1 MNLVVASDALAMPGT
16 LLVERYF
23 VESVLGMGTYGRVLR
38 ALDTVTGKVVALK
51 EFARQSGAA
60 GRFLQELGCL
70 FELSHANIM
79 GCESFVMAGRCR
91 YLVCEYMA
99 GGSLRDALS
108 SRALSTS
115 GLVDV
120 LLDVANGVVH
130 AHDHGILHR
139 DLKPENVL
147 LQRQGARLVAK
158 VADFGIAAI
167 AGSMD
172 AQACIGSPAYMAP
185 EQFSDSYD
193 ERVDQYAL
201 GVMLY
206 EILCGVRPFRGTP
219 AELMSLHLRREPE
232 VHLWV
237 PRLFSR
243 TIRRALAKKPERRF
257 ASVRHFR
264 DALLLAVANEGHSLD
279 QEGWP
284 TIEGPELI
292 VSMRGRTYVSARD
305 SLHVLDPRGRPIDVQ
320 ERADD
325 VVGAEDVVAIRR
337 KTSVVL
343 SSSRGSRTLTGIPED
358 ASLAL
363 SSDGTLAFSH
373 RGSLVTIDP
382 RGRTERVAEFVA
394 SAPCFVGLEQKLGWF
409 ELAQGGSL
417 FRSGNLSIEISGV
430 VEKACSNRG
439 RFEVVARDAQDP
451 GKVHLVRFGQVGVVE
466 APGTDVSTDG
476 ETYYS
481 VSADGSLSSFNC
493 GSGKVARTRLL
504 APLLAVGAGPEN
516 VVCATTEGQLVRFS

>member
-1 MNLVVASDALAMPGT
+1 MNLVVAADALAMPGT

-23 VESVLGMGTYGRVLR
+23 VEAVLGMGTYGRVLR

-99 GGSLRDALS
+99 GGSLRDALTA
-108 SRALSTS
+108 RTFSTS
-115 GLVDV
+115 TLVDV
-120 LLDVANGVVH
+120 LLDVSRGVVH
-130 AHDHGILHR
+130 AHDRGILHR

-147 LQRQGARLVAK
+147 LDRQGTRLVAK
-158 VADFGIAAI
+158 VADFGIAAV

-185 EQFSDSYD
+185 EQFSDGYD

-201 GVMLY
+201 GVMLF
-206 EILCGVRPFRGTP
+206 EIVCGVRPFRGTP

-243 TIRRALAKKPERRF
+243 TIRRALAKKPDRRF

-264 DALLLAVANEGHSLD
+264 DALLLAVANEGQLLD
-279 QEGWP
+279 KEGWP
-284 TIEGPELI
+284 TIEAPELI
-292 VSMRGRTYVSARD
+292 VSMLGRTYVSARD
-305 SLHVLDPRGRPIDVQ
+305 ALHVLDPRGRPIDVQ

-325 VVGAEDVVAIRR
+325 VVGADEMVAIRR
-337 KTSVVL
+337 KSTVIVSSV
-343 SSSRGSRTLTGIPED
+343 RGSRTVTGVPED

-363 SSDGTLAFSH
+363 SSDGTLAFVH
-373 RGSLVTIDP
+373 RGALVTVDP
-382 RGRTERVAEFVA
+382 RGRAQRVAESGA

-409 ELAQGGSL
+409 ERAGGGSH
-417 FRSGNLSIEISGV
+417 FRTGGVSIDVAGT

-439 RFEVVARDAQDP
+439 RFEVVGRDSLEP
-451 GKVHLVRFGQVGVVE
+451 GKVHIVRLGQVGVVD
-466 APGTDVSTDG
+466 APGKDVSTDG

-481 VSADGSLSSFNC
+481 VSEDGSLSSFNC

-516 VVCATTEGQLVRFS
+516 VVCATTDGQLVRFS